1 MKYEDQRSTSLAVD
15 NLGGATILGRM
26 IRVDHT
32 RYEPKEGEV
41 VDENAQQNSGEKPTD
56 EDDKERRGKRR
67 RRRDDDSGDDDD
79 RRKRSP
85 PREVLKEELELQKLI
100 RDRDEE
106 DPMKEYLIRQ
116 KKEDLEKALGDLKKK
131 KKSSKHRH
139 DKEKGDKN
147 KHEHRNHRNHR
158 SKAPSRRHRSRSKD
172 HKRPAKPHE
181 GADHARD
188 QGRGVHQGRTD
199 DKEDKAVQKK
209 MRGRNMLGEADV
221 TNGENGKE
229 RGQETQGTQS

>member
-15 NLGGATILGRM
+15 NLGGATILGRV

-41 VDENAQQNSGEKPTD
+41 VDENAQRNSGEKPTD
-56 EDDKERRGKRR
+56 EGDKEWRGKRR
-67 RRRDDDSGDDDD
+67 RRRDDDSGGDDD

-100 RDRDEE
+100 RDHDDE

-116 KKEDLEKALGDLKKK
+116 KKEDLEKALGDLKNE

-139 DKEKGDKN
+139 DKERGDRN
-147 KHEHRNHRNHR
+147 EHGHRYHR
-158 SKAPSRRHRSRSKD
+158 SKASSRRHRSRSKD
-172 HKRPAKPHE
+172 YRRPAKPHK
-181 GADHARD
+181 GTDHARD
-188 QGRGVHQGRTD
+188 QDRGTHQGRTG
-199 DKEDKAVQKK
+199 DKDKAAQKETREGS
-209 MRGRNMLGEADV
+209 MSGEADM
-221 TNGENGKE
+221 TNGEKGKE
-229 RGQETQGTQS
+229 RNLGSAAVNI